1 MARPPQDAIETFMSI
16 TGASEAVALQKL
28 EEHGGDL
35 NEAVNA
41 HFNEGV
47 RINTQQA
54 PIPAPRDDFMHMD
67 DPLDDEALRPTLP
80 QLSPNLNPFSLLDS
94 TFGRNFF
101 DDGRATGIPSIAP
114 RVSHPREVREI
125 PIEVKDGNTQPGSS
139 GLGPTMEDVTGNIPT
154 HDLEVHGTVIIDDDD
169 EDEDLP
175 TAPADHNN
183 TSIGGPLGRHHNPS
197 GSPLVDVTDYNN
209 DIEEEMLQAA
219 IEASK
224 REVEG
229 RPSQEFDVP
238 NDSNGPK
245 LDQKSPA
252 LEDAE
257 LARAVSLSLKTAEQ
271 ERAFQGQG
279 VHTGEN
285 QFSNSAVMEVDD
297 VDRVTAAEG
306 RQGFGSAKTGSSSQL
321 KSEEG
326 NISVQEETEDV
337 EEQPLVR
344 HRSGRISSG
353 NAELAESGRLGYSP
367 PSSPRQN
374 NAGSRP
380 SYNGDAFR
388 SDEWGGIS
396 SEEHDEAV
404 MLEAAMFGGIPEVA
418 SYHFAY
424 PSHQVM
430 QTGSDQSSTFY
441 PRIPRPPSPTLMAQR
456 LLREQQDDEY
466 LASLQ
471 ADQEKELKA
480 QQEAELRRL
489 EEAAAREA
497 ALEKQK
503 QEEEENCRKQLEEE
517 ERERKLV
524 AKEAFLPQEPS
535 PDDENAVTLL
545 VRMPD
550 GSRRGRRFLK
560 SDKLQFLLDYIDIGR
575 VVKPGTYRLVRPYP
589 RRAFTEGESELS
601 LGQLGLTGK
610 QEALFL
616 ELI

>member
-1 MARPPQDAIETFMSI
+1 MARPPQEAIDTFMNI
-16 TGASEAVALQKL
+16 TGASEAVALRKL

-41 HFNEGV
+41 HFNEGD
-47 RINTQQA
+47 RINTRQA
-54 PIPAPRDDFMHMD
+54 PIPAPHDDFMNID
-67 DPLDDEALRPTLP
+67 EPLEDEVLRPTLP
-80 QLSPNLNPFSLLDS
+80 PLPAARNLNPFSLLGS

-101 DDGRATGIPSIAP
+101 DGGATGIPSLVP

-125 PIEVKDGNTQPGSS
+125 PIEAKDGNTQPGSS
-139 GLGPTMEDVTGNIPT
+139 GLEPTIEDVTENAPA
-154 HDLEVHGTVIIDDDD
+154 HDPEIHGTVIIDDED

-175 TAPADHNN
+175 TAPANRHN
-183 TSIGGPLGRHHNPS
+183 TSTDGPLGSSHRPS
-197 GSPLVDVTDYNN
+197 VSPLVDVTDYNN
-209 DIEEEMLQAA
+209 DIEEEMIQAA

-229 RPSQEFDVP
+229 RSSQEFDVP
-238 NDSNGPK
+238 NETTGPR
-245 LDQKSPA
+245 LDQRSPA
-252 LEDAE
+252 LEDVE
-257 LARAVSLSLKTAEQ
+257 FARAVSLSLKSAEQ
-271 ERAFQGQG
+271 ERALRSQG
-279 VHTGEN
+279 VHAGEN
-285 QFSNSAVMEVDD
+285 RSNPAIIDVDD
-297 VDRVTAAEG
+297 VDQVTATNG
-306 RQGFGSAKTGSSSQL
+306 RQGFISGKTGTSNPL
-321 KSEEG
+321 NSEEG
-326 NISVQEETEDV
+326 NTSVQEETEDV

-344 HRSGRISSG
+344 HRSRRTSSG
-353 NAELAESGRLGYSP
+353 NVELVESGQLGYSP

-374 NAGSRP
+374 NIGGHP
-380 SYNGDAFR
+380 SYNGDAFQ

-404 MLEAAMFGGIPEVA
+404 MLEAAMFGGIPEGT
-418 SYHFAY
+418 SYNFAY
-424 PSHQVM
+424 PSHPM
-430 QTGSDQSSTFY
+430 QSSSDRISTFY
-441 PRIPRPPSPTLMAQR
+441 PRMPRPPSPTLMAQR
-456 LLREQQDDEY
+456 LLKEQQDDEY

-497 ALEKQK
+497 ALERQK
-503 QEEEENCRKQLEEE
+503 QEEEENLRKHLEEE
-517 ERERKLV
+517 ERERKLA
-524 AKEAFLPQEPS
+524 AKEASLPQEPS

-589 RRAFTEGESELS
+589 RRAFTDGESGLS
-601 LGQLGLTGK
+601 LSELGLTSK

>member
-1 MARPPQDAIETFMSI
+1 MARPPQDAIETFMNI

-41 HFNEGV
+41 HFNEGD
-47 RINTQQA
+47 RINTRQA
-54 PIPAPRDDFMHMD
+54 PIPAPHNDFMNID
-67 DPLDDEALRPTLP
+67 DQLDDEALRPAFPL
-80 QLSPNLNPFSLLDS
+80 LSAARNLDPFSLLDS

-101 DDGRATGIPSIAP
+101 DGRTTGIPNLAP

-125 PIEVKDGNTQPGSS
+125 PIEFKDGDIPPGSS
-139 GLGPTMEDVTGNIPT
+139 GLGPTIEDVTGNIPA
-154 HDLEVHGTVIIDDDD
+154 HGPEVHGTVIIDDDD

-175 TAPADHNN
+175 SAPANHHA
-183 TSIGGPLGRHHNPS
+183 TSADVPFGRHHGPNV
-197 GSPLVDVTDYNN
+197 SPFVDVTNYNN
-209 DIEEEMLQAA
+209 DIEEEMIQAA

-224 REVEG
+224 RETEG
-229 RPSQEFDVP
+229 HPSQQFDFR
-238 NDSNGPK
+238 NDSTGPG
-245 LDQKSPA
+245 LNQKSPE
-252 LEDAE
+252 LEDVE

-271 ERAFQGQG
+271 ERALHGEG
-279 VHTGEN
+279 LHIGEN
-285 QFSNSAVMEVDD
+285 QPSNSPGMEVDN
-297 VDRVTAAEG
+297 VERVTAADG
-306 RQGFGSAKTGSSSQL
+306 RQGFASGKSGTSNQL
-321 KSEEG
+321 QSEEG
-326 NISVQEETEDV
+326 NTFVQEETEDV

-344 HRSGRISSG
+344 HRSGCPSSG
-353 NAELAESGRLGYSP
+353 NAELAESGQVVYSP
-367 PSSPRQN
+367 PTSPQQN
-374 NAGSRP
+374 NISSRP
-380 SYNGDAFR
+380 SYNGNTFQ

-404 MLEAAMFGGIPEVA
+404 MLEAAMFGGVPEGT

-424 PSHQVM
+424 QPHQVM
-430 QTGSDQSSTFY
+430 QTGSDQSPTFY
-441 PRIPRPPSPTLMAQR
+441 PRIPHPPSPSLMEQR

-480 QQEAELRRL
+480 KQEAELRHL

-497 ALEKQK
+497 AFEKQK
-503 QEEEENCRKQLEEE
+503 QEEEF
-517 ERERKLV
+517 ERKLA
-524 AKEAFLPQEPS
+524 AKEASLPQEPS
-535 PDDENAVTLL
+535 PEDENAVTLL

-560 SDKLQFLLDYIDIGR
+560 SDKLQFVLDYIDLGR

-589 RRAFTEGESELS
+589 RRAFSDGESELS
-601 LGQLGLTGK
+601 LGELGLTSK